1 MDLGLTNA
9 TAVVVG
15 GGRGMGLA
23 SARCL
28 ADDGARIAIIARSRD
43 DLDAAT
49 ADLTDRGSPDAVG
62 IVADIRDADRV
73 NGVFA
78 DLGERWNGELN
89 VLVNAVGPGAAGG
102 FEDLSDEQW
111 SQAFDEGG
119 MGADRQLLGALD
131 ATPKCH
137 SAGLH
142 RGQGRAD
149 ERLQELVAA
158 AGQGRDSGQRRVAG

>member
-28 ADDGARIAIIARSRD
+28 ADDGARIAIVARSRD

-62 IVADIRDADRV
+62 IVADIRVADRV
-73 NGVFA
+73 NAVFS
-78 DLGERWNGELN
+78 DLGARWNGELN
-89 VLVNAVGPGAAGG
+89 VPINAVGPGVVGG
-102 FEDLSDEQW
+102 IEDLSDEQ
-111 SQAFDEGG
+111 SSRAFD
-119 MGADRQLLGALD
+119 
-131 ATPKCH
+131 
-137 SAGLH
+137 
-142 RGQGRAD
+142 
-149 ERLQELVAA
+149 
-158 AGQGRDSGQRRVAG
+158 